1 MMELT
6 AERLVEQLVL
16 SRHPEGGWFRESYR
30 CTESIPKEG
39 LPQGFGGSRS
49 VCTGIYFLLQR
60 GEISALHRIK
70 SDELWHFY
78 AGTGLTIQVITR
90 SGEHLELKL
99 GRDLDAGESF
109 QAMVPAGCWFGAE
122 VSGAGEYALVGCTV
136 APGFD
141 FADFEMG
148 KRGELLR
155 DFPDM
160 EEVIVR
166 LTAPA
171 S

>member
-1 MMELT
+1 MELS
-6 AERLVEQLVL
+6 AERLVEQLRL

-30 CTESIPKEG
+30 SSESIPREG
-39 LPQGFGGSRS
+39 LPHVFGGSRS

-60 GEISALHRIK
+60 GEMSALHRIK

-78 AGTGLTIQVITR
+78 AGTGLTIHVITR

-109 QAMVPAGCWFGAE
+109 QALAPAGCWFGAE
-122 VSGAGEYALVGCTV
+122 VTGAGEYALVGCTV

-148 KRGELLR
+148 DRGGLLR
-155 DFPDM
+155 DFPDL
-160 EEVIVR
+160 EELIVR
-166 LTAPA
+166 LTAPE